1 MTTALPQPVTEYLAA
16 HETRDADRALPHF
29 TPDATVADDG
39 HTYHGP
45 AEIRAWLEGAASEYT
60 YTSTLIATERIDGEH
75 YVATHHL
82 EGDFPGGR
90 VDLHF
95 RFTLDD
101 GLISRLVIEP

>member
-1 MTTALPQPVTEYLAA
+1 MTTALPQTVVGYLAA

-39 HTYHGP
+39 RTYHGP
-45 AEIRAWLEGAASEYT
+45 AEIRGWLEGAASEHT
-60 YTSTLIATERIDGEH
+60 YTSTLIATEQIDDDH
-75 YVATHHL
+75 VVATHHL
-82 EGDFPGGR
+82 EGDFPGGQ

-95 RFTLDD
+95 RFTLDH